1 MISWWAAKQSLC
13 LAMVGVWERRR
24 QGDREDKLKR
34 KVSATMM
41 VSVYSL
47 D

>member
-1 MISWWAAKQSLC
+1 V
-13 LAMVGVWERRR
+13 VGVWERRR

-41 VSVYSL
+41 VSSVYSL